1 MLEVH
6 HIHVYYGDIQVLWDV
21 SLRVMSGEIVSIVGA
36 NGAGKT
42 TLLKTIS
49 GLLHPRSGS
58 LKFLGQGIEDKLPS
72 KIVELGIGHVPE
84 GRKLFTTLTV
94 LENLELG
101 AYVPRARPR
110 RQETLKRVFR
120 LFPILEERKYQVAG
134 TLSGGE
140 QQMLAIGRGLMALP
154 RLLMLDELSLGLA
167 PIFVSHMFEA
177 IKEIN
182 RSGTTILLVEQNLR
196 RALEISHRAY
206 VLQNGRIVL
215 EGKGAELL
223 QNIHVQKAYLGL

>member
-1 MLEVH
+1 MLE
-6 HIHVYYGDIQVLWDV
+6 IEGIQVYHGDLQILWDV
-21 SLRVMSGEIVSIVGA
+21 SLRIDSGEIVSIVGA

-49 GLLHPRSGS
+49 GLLHPRSGR
-58 LKFLGQGIEDKLPS
+58 LRFLGEPIENKSPAQ
-72 KIVELGIGHVPE
+72 IVEAGISHIPE

-101 AYVPRARPR
+101 AYVPRARQKR
-110 RQETLKRVFR
+110 KETLARVFR
-120 LFPILEERKYQVAG
+120 LFPILEERKYQIAG

-140 QQMLAIGRGLMALP
+140 QQMLAIGRGLMSLP
-154 RLLMLDELSLGLA
+154 RLLLLDEPSLGLA
-167 PIFVSHMFEA
+167 PQVVKNMFEV
-177 IKEIN
+177 IKEVN
-182 RSGTTILLVEQNLR
+182 RSGTTILLVEQNIFH
-196 RALEISHRAY
+196 ALGISTRGY

-215 EGKGAELL
+215 EGTGAELL